1 MRRNLSVNHN
11 MRRGKFLRASKAA
24 RTLPQED
31 RQLAAFLIAEKGQV
45 MNKYRIVHTSKTR
58 KNGMHFI
65 VEYDHDNKEFTTRI
79 FRDGV
84 LERVCH
90 GYEELHEA
98 ISRGNDEVDE
108 V

>member
-11 MRRGKFLRASKAA
+11 MRRGRFLRVSQAVKN
-24 RTLPQED
+24 LPAED
-31 RQLAAFLIAEKGQV
+31 RQLAAFIIAEKGQA
-45 MNKYRIVHTSKTR
+45 MTKYRVVHTSKTR

-65 VEYDHDNKEFTTRI
+65 VEYDHDSKEFNTRI
-79 FRDGV
+79 FRDGK
-84 LERVCH
+84 LERVCW
-90 GYEELHEA
+90 GFEELHEA